1 MKQFKMLTNRCVH
14 LILNIGDFNFSILSS
29 FLLIIT
35 ATLIEIITVFTL
47 DKKMN
52 ELNLLRLIF
61 FISFTV
67 VVILYFL
74 SRVIKKV
81 EQSRQSLSRL
91 IDQFEI
97 MRSRD
102 FFHQDALKKINRDQD
117 RFISTISHE
126 LLTPLSGIVG
136 LSHILLDT
144 ELNPDRTQY
153 LRTIY
158 INAFT
163 LIHIFNDIMNINK
176 IERAEMV
183 LDEQEISL
191 TDFCVELEHISNL
204 LAYSKGLEF
213 KIKLSPDLP
222 KKVIIDGTR
231 LRQILWNLIG
241 NAAKFSDQGKIIV
254 NVSYE
259 SENRLIFCVKDPG
272 IGISIEEQDKI
283 FTLYYQ
289 IKNTPGK
296 TANKGAG
303 IGLAVSKQFAQ
314 KMGGDI
320 TVKSMKGQGSCFTL
334 SVKAPLCLENTAVL
348 KNEDINLP
356 LLHVLLVED
365 VDINIT
371 VACAV
376 FKKLKISF
384 EVAMSGSEA
393 LSIFSPERF
402 DLVFLD
408 IHLPDMTG
416 FEIAQQIRSDHHQK
430 SLPPLIAFTA
440 NILKKEKEYL
450 EKGMNEVLSKPL
462 STQSLIQIIRK
473 YFSDFS
479 PPHPERKQQY
489 RDIED
494 KGSVFNLTL
503 LKHYIELLGFPT
515 MKKNVALFEKTLPHY
530 LATLEDHAKTKNQQ
544 GILEEAHKIES
555 ACGSVGLSYLQQ
567 CCHEIQTTSQW
578 NKIQYGVDDLKQ
590 HWKSHIKMLR
600 EWIEQNGE
608 RMQ

>member
-1 MKQFKMLTNRCVH
+1 
-14 LILNIGDFNFSILSS
+14 
-29 FLLIIT
+29 
-35 ATLIEIITVFTL
+35 
-47 DKKMN
+47 
-52 ELNLLRLIF
+52 
-61 FISFTV
+61 
-67 VVILYFL
+67 
-74 SRVIKKV
+74 
-81 EQSRQSLSRL
+81 
-91 IDQFEI
+91 
-97 MRSRD
+97 
-102 FFHQDALKKINRDQD
+102 
-117 RFISTISHE
+117 
-126 LLTPLSGIVG
+126 
-136 LSHILLDT
+136 
-144 ELNPDRTQY
+144 
-153 LRTIY
+153 
-158 INAFT
+158 
-163 LIHIFNDIMNINK
+163 
-176 IERAEMV
+176 MV

-254 NVSYE
+254 KVSYE

-272 IGISIEEQDKI
+272 IGMSIEEQDKI

-296 TANKGAG
+296 IANKGAG

-334 SVKAPLCLENTAVL
+334 SVKAPLCLEKTAVL

-440 NILKKEKEYL
+440 NILKKEK
-450 EKGMNEVLSKPL
+450 S
-462 STQSLIQIIRK
+462 I
-473 YFSDFS
+473 
-479 PPHPERKQQY
+479 
-489 RDIED
+489 
-494 KGSVFNLTL
+494 
-503 LKHYIELLGFPT
+503 
-515 MKKNVALFEKTLPHY
+515 
-530 LATLEDHAKTKNQQ
+530 
-544 GILEEAHKIES
+544 
-555 ACGSVGLSYLQQ
+555 
-567 CCHEIQTTSQW
+567 
-578 NKIQYGVDDLKQ
+578 
-590 HWKSHIKMLR
+590 
-600 EWIEQNGE
+600 
-608 RMQ
+608 